1 MLLEENRFE
10 NILASLRVRKG
21 WTQEDAA
28 AHILDIGK
36 GISRR
41 TYIDLET
48 GNLPPSP
55 KHLKLIASGFK
66 LNPADTDALYHAA
79 HHGSPKVRNLPFHR
93 NPLFTGRERQLERLA
108 QLLKESYSV
117 ALSGLPGIGKTQLAL
132 EYAHK
137 CYVEKVYSGVFWV
150 NAADEESLQIGYA
163 KLAEKLDLPERD
175 EQELAKIVEAVK
187 QWLDDHTD
195 WLLIMDNADNLQLAR
210 SFFPEVSED
219 NNGHI
224 LLTTRSQMVGDVA
237 GEIIEIDKM
246 EPAEGLF
253 FLLRRTRRY
262 GRLPDKTALDT
273 VASDIRNAASQIV
286 ELLDGHP
293 LALDQA
299 GAFIEDG
306 GSFTDYIDRYHEKR
320 LELLSERGSMDEE
333 NKGRYSEYPDT
344 VVVTFTLCLNK
355 ACERHPL
362 ATDLLRFCAFLQ
374 PDAIPEELF
383 QHDDSFKL
391 DKRALRKGITALLRY
406 SLIKRNMQEQT
417 FSMHRLVQAVLID
430 DMPPD
435 LQKQWRERVMR
446 ALDAAFPYEV
456 EFKNWRQCKRLL
468 PHALVCATWAAD
480 ELAPTVRVAQLFHR
494 AVVYLDARGQYSVA
508 ESLLVRVLSIYEQHL
523 GVEHPDTATI
533 LNNLSSLYM
542 AQDKYEQAE
551 PHIVRAI
558 SIREEQLGVEHPD
571 TARSLH
577 NLAFLYFVQDKYE
590 QAVPHIVRAIS
601 IQEEQLGAEH
611 PDTARSLCMMAF
623 IYNKQGNHEQAE
635 LLYRRALR
643 VFVKHLGSDHPDIA
657 LPLYGLAKLMQ
668 DQGKRERAEALYRQA
683 LSIREQRLGA
693 THPVQSPVY

>member
-1 MLLEENRFE
+1 
-10 NILASLRVRKG
+10 
-21 WTQEDAA
+21 
-28 AHILDIGK
+28 
-36 GISRR
+36 
-41 TYIDLET
+41 
-48 GNLPPSP
+48 
-55 KHLKLIASGFK
+55 
-66 LNPADTDALYHAA
+66 
-79 HHGSPKVRNLPFHR
+79 
-93 NPLFTGRERQLERLA
+93 
-108 QLLKESYSV
+108 
-117 ALSGLPGIGKTQLAL
+117 
-132 EYAHK
+132 
-137 CYVEKVYSGVFWV
+137 
-150 NAADEESLQIGYA
+150 
-163 KLAEKLDLPERD
+163 
-175 EQELAKIVEAVK
+175 
-187 QWLDDHTD
+187 
-195 WLLIMDNADNLQLAR
+195 
-210 SFFPEVSED
+210 
-219 NNGHI
+219 

-246 EPAEGLF
+246 EPAEGLL

-456 EFKNWRQCKRLL
+456 EFKNWRQCERLL

-571 TARSLH
+571 TARSL
-577 NLAFLYFVQDKYE
+577 
-590 QAVPHIVRAIS
+590 
-601 IQEEQLGAEH
+601 
-611 PDTARSLCMMAF
+611 CMMAF